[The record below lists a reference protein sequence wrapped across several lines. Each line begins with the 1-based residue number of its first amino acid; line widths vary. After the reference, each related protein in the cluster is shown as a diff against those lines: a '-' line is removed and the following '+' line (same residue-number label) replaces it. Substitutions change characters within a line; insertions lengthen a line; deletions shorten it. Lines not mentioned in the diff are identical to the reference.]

1 MNILIDTDAIKT
13 QALPFSVCQ
22 LLFSSS
28 CSSLCILKMAA
39 AASGIISVCSKQEEE
54 VKRCG
59 IRQIMFFRRLMQKK
73 KKKKKKRPPE
83 KLFRKLPLHHFGQ
96 GNWVR
101 WHPAVMRELWK
112 WAQCDPNRNG
122 GEGRNDVRMPPQGH
136 HHGKSPFFQN
146 KKKNTGYCN
155 EAKLQWD
162 KLKKKQNSVLGN
174 RWTTENYL
182 WSNSLFHSV
191 CQPIHFMN
199 QSPLPGLYNHMD
211 FS

>member
-28 CSSLCILKMAA
+28 CSSLCMLKMAA

-59 IRQIMFFRRLMQKK
+59 IRQIMFFRLRMQK

-83 KLFRKLPLHHFGQ
+83 KLFRKLPLHLFGQ

-101 WHPAVMRELWK
+101 WHPVVMRELWK

-122 GEGRNDVRMPPQGH
+122 EEGRNDVRMPPQGH

-155 EAKLQWD
+155 EAELQWD
-162 KLKKKQNSVLGN
+162 KLKKNK
-174 RWTTENYL
+174 T
-182 WSNSLFHSV
+182 LF
-191 CQPIHFMN
+191 
-199 QSPLPGLYNHMD
+199 
-211 FS
+211 